1 MIDEKFLD
9 KIDKIISILENET
22 YADGLR
28 ILNAAKAA
36 LLVMA
41 AKEFK
46 DGDKNE

>member
-1 MIDEKFLD
+1 MKDEKFLD
-9 KIDKIISILENET
+9 KIYKIISVLENET

-28 ILNAAKAA
+28 ILDATKAA

-41 AKEFK
+41 VK